1 MPDFKKD
8 TRGFKMKGW
17 SPFTRITGGMN
28 IGLSGGAPSYMHL
41 QKEFGG
47 TKKTTEK
54 QKEKHAEQEKA
65 GIQKR
70 IDRKT
75 KAVERKESKGSTW
88 GLARKK
94 RKIAKLKTAKEKA
107 DGSFTERAMEMHDR
121 EKAAQDR
128 RMDNMMTTV
137 RSPQSLSNS
146 PYTKSDAIA
155 QSSHVEKAKGSKEP
169 RKIYDKDVYTEKQGT
184 ADHVFTSG
192 AKTKDQRGRR
202 IIYKDGYK
210 IVEKAKPGAGWRETR
225 RVEISDK
232 KRNKQIDRKMK
243 RYT

>member
-8 TRGFKMKGW
+8 TKGFKMKGW
-17 SPFTRITGGMN
+17 SPFT
-28 IGLSGGAPSYMHL
+28 
-41 QKEFGG
+41 
-47 TKKTTEK
+47 
-54 QKEKHAEQEKA
+54 
-65 GIQKR
+65 
-70 IDRKT
+70 
-75 KAVERKESKGSTW
+75 
-88 GLARKK
+88 
-94 RKIAKLKTAKEKA
+94 
-107 DGSFTERAMEMHDR
+107 
-121 EKAAQDR
+121 
-128 RMDNMMTTV
+128 
-137 RSPQSLSNS
+137 
-146 PYTKSDAIA
+146 SDATV
-155 QSSHVEKAKGSKEP
+155 QPSHAEKAKGSKEP